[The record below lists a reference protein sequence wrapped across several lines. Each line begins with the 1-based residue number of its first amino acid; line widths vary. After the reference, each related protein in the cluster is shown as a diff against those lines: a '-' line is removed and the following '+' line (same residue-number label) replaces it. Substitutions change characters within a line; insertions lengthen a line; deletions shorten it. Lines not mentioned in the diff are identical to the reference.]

1 MNTLVAFN
9 TLIAN
14 MWMIVNSVT
23 EGVFFVTILVLL
35 ILILIVSIVLY
46 RAVTAA
52 LRLSKPVSTEEKQH
66 SAKPVPE
73 GSFWKNLSYKI
84 LGLKSKEEEKKLL
97 MEDHEFDGI
106 QELDYPVPAWFNI
119 LFYSTVVFA
128 VVYLLVYHVFGWG
141 MLQEEEYEHEM
152 AIAQQQREEYLASS
166 ENNIDENTVVVD
178 LAPETVSAGE
188 VLFTA
193 NCAACHGSDG
203 GGTIG
208 PNLADDYWIHGGNV
222 GDVFHTIKY
231 GVLDKGMIA
240 WEESL
245 TPSEIAQVSNYIV
258 SLRGSTPAS
267 PKAPEGELF
276 EYTDMDGQGTAED
289 VVDQMEEDA
298 PEVE

>member
-1 MNTLVAFN
+1 MNTLIAFN
-9 TLIAN
+9 TLMAN
-14 MWMIVNSVT
+14 MWMVINGVT
-23 EGVFFVTILVLL
+23 EGVFFITILVLL
-35 ILILIVSIVLY
+35 VLVLIVSIVLY

-52 LRLSKPVSTEEKQH
+52 LRLTNPVGSEEKQYTA
-66 SAKPVPE
+66 STVQK
-73 GSFWKNLSYKI
+73 GGYWKNIWNKI
-84 LGLKSKEEEKKLL
+84 LGLKSKEEEKELL
-97 MEDHEFDGI
+97 MEDHEYDGI
-106 QELDYPVPAWFNI
+106 QEMDYPVPAWFNI
-119 LFYSTVVFA
+119 LFYSTVVFG
-128 VVYLLVYHVFGWG
+128 VIYLLVYHVFGWG

-178 LAPETVSAGE
+178 LAPETVNAGE
-188 VLFTA
+188 ALFTA
-193 NCAACHGSDG
+193 NCAACHGNDG

-222 GDVFHTIKY
+222 GDIFSTIKY

-267 PKAPEGELF
+267 PKAPEGDLF
-276 EYTDMDGQGTAED
+276 EYTDMEGEGTAED

-298 PEVE
+298 TEVD